1 MLGCALQPEGCDVKP
16 ALVFASI
23 LSLLA
28 PEAVQFK
35 VQGSAVHLDVV
46 VTGPNQLFV
55 PRLTRDDF
63 EVFEDGVTQEVSF
76 FSSDDVAPLTLVL
89 LLDASSSIEPAEK
102 GIKKAASNL
111 VSEMSPLDEASVV
124 VFSDSVKSS
133 THFTRFA
140 DPLLEAIDSLH
151 PEGWTALYDAVLHS
165 LDKLSRI
172 EGRKAL
178 LVFTDGADSRPAF
191 GGSKA
196 SKDEALD
203 GAMHSEAT
211 IYTVG
216 FVAEAREVNR
226 DFLERLA
233 RTSGGRAFF
242 PVNVDHLER
251 SFSAIQEELHT
262 QYRIGYTPKND
273 ARDGAWRRIEVRIKG
288 QTNLVVRTRQGY
300 YAVPGRTGGTP
311 HGS

>member
-1 MLGCALQPEGCDVKP
+1 MKP
-16 ALVFASI
+16 ALVFASV
-23 LSLLA
+23 LFLNA
-28 PEAVQFK
+28 PQAVQFR
-35 VQGSAVHLDVV
+35 VEGSAVHLDVV
-46 VTGPNQLFV
+46 VTGPNQFFV

-63 EVFEDGVTQEVSF
+63 EVLEDGVRQEVSF
-76 FSSDDVAPLTLVL
+76 FTSDDVAPLTLVL
-89 LLDASSSIEPAEK
+89 LLDASSSIEPSEK

-111 VSEMSPLDEASVV
+111 VREMTPRDQTAVV

-133 THFTRFA
+133 THFTAFQK
-140 DPLLEAIDSLH
+140 PLLDAIGSLH
-151 PEGWTALYDAVLHS
+151 PAGWTALYDAILHS

-172 EGRKAL
+172 EGRKTL
-178 LVFTDGADSRPAF
+178 LVFTDGSDSRPTA

-196 SKDEALD
+196 SMEEAIEA
-203 GAMHSEAT
+203 GKHSEVT

-233 RTSGGRAFF
+233 RATGGRAFF

-262 QYRIGYTPKND
+262 QYRIGYTPRND
-273 ARDGAWRRIEVRIKG
+273 VRDGAWRRIEVRIKG
-288 QTNLVVRTRQGY
+288 QPNLIVRTRQGY
-300 YAVPGRTGGTP
+300 YAVAGQTGGSP